1 MLAIIMSNPTYTII
15 FYLFAAITLFSAA
28 FVVFSRNV
36 IYSAFS
42 LLFTFFGVA
51 ALYVFLSADFIA
63 VTQVV
68 VYVGGIL
75 VLLLFGVM
83 FTNSIMGSEI
93 KSDVLHLFPGTLLL
107 LGIIGSVLYTFYTT
121 HAWTASPTPLQGS
134 IVERIGFETMSRY
147 VLPFEMVSI
156 LLLAALIGAA
166 FLARFEKPGNNE

>member
-1 MLAIIMSNPTYTII
+1 MTNTTYTVI
-15 FYLFAAITLFSAA
+15 FYLFAAITVFSAA
-28 FVVFSRNV
+28 FVVFSRNI

-83 FTNSIMGSEI
+83 FTNKIMMTEL
-93 KSDVLHLFPGTLLL
+93 KTEVLNFDPG
-107 LGIIGSVLYTFYTT
+107 VLRLVAISGGLNYTFLTRADWFTT
-121 HAWTASPTPLQGS
+121 ANELQGS
-134 IVERIGFETMSRY
+134 VVERIGFETMSRY

-156 LLLAALIGAA
+156 LLLLALIGAA
-166 FLARFEKPGNNE
+166 FLARFDKPRKMNQK

>member
-1 MLAIIMSNPTYTII
+1 MSTQTTTVI
-15 FYLFAAITLFSAA
+15 FYLFAAITVCSAA
-28 FVVFSRNV
+28 FVVFTRNV

-83 FTNSIMGSEI
+83 FTNSIMQVKQKTEFF
-93 KSDVLHLFPGTLLL
+93 HLFPGCFFS
-107 LGIIGSVLYTFYTT
+107 SV
-121 HAWTASPTPLQGS
+121 
-134 IVERIGFETMSRY
+134 
-147 VLPFEMVSI
+147 
-156 LLLAALIGAA
+156 
-166 FLARFEKPGNNE
+166 

>member
-1 MLAIIMSNPTYTII
+1 MMNSLTYTVI
-15 FYLFAAITLFSAA
+15 FYLFAAVTVFSAA

-83 FTNSIMGSEI
+83 FTKGIMNTEL
-93 KSDVLHLFPGTLLL
+93 KSDVLHIIPGTLILAGM
-107 LGIIGSVLYTFYTT
+107 LGALLYTFYTT
-121 HAWTASPTPLQGS
+121 HTWKPSETQLHGS
-134 IVERIGFETMSRY
+134 LVERIGFETVSHY

-166 FLARFEKPGNNE
+166 FLARFDKPDNNNL